1 MITNNLIFDRCEK
14 IATAIVKR
22 YGLFNGVE
30 FEEFPFIP
38 AIFTTHLD
46 FDGIAYDV
54 DFLKVET
61 SDKGLVCW
69 FIDKEEDTFFL
80 PLRSVLDS
88 EPMLYSAIISY
99 LYGLMY
105 MV

>member
-1 MITNNLIFDRCEK
+1 MITKDPIFDRCEK

-22 YGLFNGVE
+22 FGLFNGVE

-38 AIFTTHLD
+38 ESFTTHLD
-46 FDGIAYDV
+46 FDGLAYDV

-61 SDKGLVCW
+61 SDSGLVCW
-69 FIDKEEDTFFL
+69 FIDKEENTFFL
-80 PLRSVLDS
+80 PLRRVLYS

-99 LYGLMY
+99 LYGLTKK
-105 MV
+105 

>member
-1 MITNNLIFDRCEK
+1 MFSNERIKETERRAYF
-14 IATAIVKR
+14 IV
-22 YGLFNGVE
+22 GLFGNFNGNE
-30 FEEFPFIP
+30 FEVYPMIP
-38 AIFTTHLD
+38 DIFSTGLD

-54 DFLKVET
+54 EFLKVET

-80 PLRSVLDS
+80 PLHQVLSS

-99 LYGLMY
+99 LYSLAKN
-105 MV
+105 

>member
-1 MITNNLIFDRCEK
+1 MITKDLIFVRFVK

-38 AIFTTHLD
+38 GIFTTHLD

-54 DFLKVET
+54 DFIKVET
-61 SDKGLVCW
+61 SNSGLVCW
-69 FIDKEEDTFFL
+69 FIDKEEDTFCL
-80 PLRSVLDS
+80 PLRSVLHS

>member
-22 YGLFNGVE
+22 HGLFNGVE

-88 EPMLYSAIISY
+88 EPMLYSAILSY